1 MKKANHRGLFLKRG
15 VFQVYVTGKA
25 GFKQRSTGTSD
36 PALARKIKRM
46 TEDLKDSQDWSVLD
60 GVLSGKLTL
69 PKLYAEYSGNNVA
82 GVRANLTSVDLTEHL
97 DGWGDWVM
105 SNNGTQQTV
114 DTYRA
119 QVDTLVKDHFQ
130 LSQLTAPA
138 ISHWLT
144 TLPDITTGTRRKY
157 LYALKSFIRFATEI
171 GITDS
176 DPSRLVRSPKKNAA
190 RLRWETKENDESI
203 VKAAPADYKALFA
216 FIKATGAEVSAALDT
231 LRRDVDLD
239 EGLAHIRGSKNERRN
254 RHDALIEVW
263 AIPIL
268 RDHCRTLTTNAPLW
282 PSITRDTAHHH
293 HQATCLALEIEDY
306 TLRDARHSWA
316 VRCRKRGGSL
326 EEIAAQL
333 GHKNIYMAAT
343 VYGVFK
349 PSIEE
354 RRTGLRVAL

>member
-15 VFQVYVTGKA
+15 VFQLYVTGKA
-25 GFKQRSTGTSD
+25 GFKQRSTCTSD

-46 TEDLKDSQDWSVLD
+46 CEDLKDSQKYDVLD
-60 GVLSGKLTL
+60 AVLSGKLTL
-69 PKLYAEYSGNNVA
+69 PRLYAEYSANNVA
-82 GVRANLTSVDLTEHL
+82 GVRANLASIDLTEHL
-97 DGWGDWVM
+97 DGWGSWVM
-105 SNNGTQQTV
+105 ANNGTQQTV

-130 LSQLTAPA
+130 LSALTTPA
-138 ISHWLT
+138 ITRWLT
-144 TLPDITTGTRRKY
+144 SLPDITTGTRRKY
-157 LYALKSFIRFATEI
+157 LYALKSFIRYLQGMELLK
-171 GITDS
+171 D
-176 DPSRLVRSPKKNAA
+176 DPTAGMKAPKKNAP
-190 RLRWETKENDESI
+190 RLRWETQANDERI
-203 VKAAPADYKALFA
+203 VKAAPADYKALLA

-254 RHDALIEVW
+254 RHDALIEAW
-263 AIPIL
+263 ALPIL
-268 RDHCRTLTTNAPLW
+268 REHCRTLTTNAPLW
-282 PSITRDTAHHH
+282 PGVTRYHAHWH
-293 HQATCLALEIEDY
+293 HQTTCEALEIEDY

-326 EEIAAQL
+326 EEIASQL

-349 PSIEE
+349 PTIAE
-354 RRTGLRVAL
+354 RRVAIASG